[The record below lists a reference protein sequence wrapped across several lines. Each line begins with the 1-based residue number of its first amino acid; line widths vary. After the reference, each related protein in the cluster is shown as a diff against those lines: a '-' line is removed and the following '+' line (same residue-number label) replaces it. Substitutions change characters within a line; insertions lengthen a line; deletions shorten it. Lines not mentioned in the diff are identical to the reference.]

1 MKKGFVWRLTI
12 WLIAIVVVSG
22 TAQNALADADTCLM
36 CHDSVVDSHGYS
48 NSAHGRSGIGCA
60 DCHVLEDLDAHMAFE
75 EMPAEVNCA
84 SCHADVAAAHENSVH
99 AQMGLECVA
108 CHYSIHTLKGDAHSK
123 QASVEK
129 CSTCHDAEAY
139 NMSVHGKAVAGGNE
153 DSASCAD
160 CHGVHDVM
168 SLSEADEKTARSFS
182 ASVCIECHENEE
194 VMERN
199 DVRTDIVHTYLSS
212 YHGKSYHL
220 GYPEYTATCADC
232 HGSHGVLPE
241 SDPASSIN
249 EDNRRETCGK
259 CHEGSS
265 NLFGLFYAHGNH
277 SDFENYPILVITFW
291 AMTILLVSTFTVFWL
306 HSIMWMI
313 RGIRENKEKKAALAS
328 GKAHIHIPDGH
339 KVYRRFERR
348 HIFMH
353 LLVIISFL
361 LLSVTGLPMKFYD
374 QHWAKVMIDFF
385 GGTANAAYMHRIG
398 AVITFVYFGMALVLS
413 FHFLFV
419 RKDIPGMWL
428 QRLFG
433 PDSLMPTFR
442 DIEDVTGMVRWF
454 LGKGPKPTFERWTY
468 WEKFDFIAVFW
479 GMFAIGG
486 SGLMLW
492 FPEFFGL
499 FLPGWVFN
507 VATIVHS
514 DEALLATGF
523 IFSVHFFNTHL
534 RPEKFPM
541 DFVVFNG
548 EMEKE
553 EFVEE
558 RGDQWKR
565 YEDMG
570 ITEQFLK
577 PKKSSPVY
585 NIMLKTFG
593 FTAVTIGVILFIL
606 IVSSFVGGGGH

>member
-1 MKKGFVWRLTI
+1 MKRGVSLRLTV
-12 WLIAIVVVSG
+12 LAIAAIMMLGGVQAG
-22 TAQNALADADTCLM
+22 MADTQTCLM
-36 CHDSVVDSHGYS
+36 CHESAVDSHQFME
-48 NSAHGRSGIGCA
+48 SAHGRSGIECIA
-60 DCHVLEDLDAHMAFE
+60 CHVLEDVSAHMELE
-75 EMPAEVNCA
+75 EMPATVDCA
-84 SCHADVAAAHENSVH
+84 SCHADIAEQHDTSVH

-108 CHYSIHTLKGDAHSK
+108 CHYSIHTLQSASGAK
-123 QASVEK
+123 QDTVAACAV
-129 CSTCHDAEAY
+129 CHDAQAY
-139 NMSVHGKAVAGGNE
+139 KMSVHGQAVASGNQ
-153 DSASCAD
+153 DSASCID
-160 CHGVHDVM
+160 CHGAHNVIA
-168 SLSEADEKTARSFS
+168 LSDADTKLARSFR
-182 ASVCIECHENEE
+182 ADVCIACHADTEK
-194 VMERN
+194 MERN
-199 DVRTDIVHTYLSS
+199 SIRTDIVSTYLDS

-220 GYPEYTATCADC
+220 GYPELTATCSDC
-232 HGSHGVLPE
+232 HGSHAVLAE
-241 SDPASSIN
+241 ENPASTIN
-249 EDNRRETCGK
+249 INNRDQTCGA
-259 CHEGSS
+259 CHEGSTS
-265 NLFGLFYAHGNH
+265 LFSMFYSHANH
-277 SDFENYPILVITFW
+277 SDFGRYPVLVITFW
-291 AMTILLVSTFTVFWL
+291 AMTTLLVGTFSVFWL

-328 GKAHIHIPDGH
+328 GEAHIHIPDGH
-339 KVYRRFERR
+339 TLYRRFERR

-361 LLSVTGLPMKFYD
+361 LLSVTGLPLKFYS
-374 QHWAKVMIDFF
+374 QPWAKVMIDFF
-385 GGTANAAYMHRIG
+385 GGTANAAYLHRVG
-398 AVITFVYFGMALVLS
+398 AVITFVYFAMALVMS
-413 FHFLFV
+413 FHFLFI
-419 RKDIPGMWL
+419 RKDLPGMWL

-442 DIEDVTGMVRWF
+442 DVRDVTGMVRWF

-492 FPEFFGL
+492 FPAFFGT

-548 EMEKE
+548 ELHKE
-553 EFVEE
+553 EFLEE
-558 RGDQWKR
+558 RGDQWRR
-565 YEDMG
+565 YEEQG

-577 PKKSSPVY
+577 PKQSSPVY
-585 NIMLKTFG
+585 NVALRTFG
-593 FTAVTIGVILFIL
+593 FIAVAIGVTLFFL
-606 IVSSFVGGGGH
+606 IVISFLGG